1 MQGARGRDRAR
12 FSLLNTSLPR
22 SHADLEPQRVSLL
35 LPPAKLRPRETPGLE
50 LAIKDRKQGSWGQRG
65 NPKPIP
71 GV

>member
-12 FSLLNTSLPR
+12 FS
-22 SHADLEPQRVSLL
+22 QRVSLL

-65 NPKPIP
+65 NSKPIP